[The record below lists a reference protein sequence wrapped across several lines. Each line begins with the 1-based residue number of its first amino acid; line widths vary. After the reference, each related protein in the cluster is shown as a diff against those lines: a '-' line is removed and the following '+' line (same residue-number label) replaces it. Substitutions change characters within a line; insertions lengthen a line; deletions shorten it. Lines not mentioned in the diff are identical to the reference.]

1 MRAHWTR
8 PGMKVGV
15 IGIGGLGHVALQM
28 AKAMGG
34 EVTAFSTSANKEA
47 EAKSFGADKFVV
59 YNPNAAV
66 GAGYG
71 IKDDEKVE
79 LLINCSPALPPE
91 GDYNNQLS
99 MLETNGT

>member
-1 MRAHWTR
+1 
-8 PGMKVGV
+8 MKVGV
-15 IGIGGLGHVALQM
+15 IGIGGLGHLALQM

-47 EAKSFGADKFVV
+47 EAKSFGADRFVV
-59 YNPNAAV
+59 YDPNTAV

-71 IKDDEKVE
+71 IADDQKVE

-99 MLETNGT
+99 LLETDGT